1 MNDLQEESPEQYS
14 SPTVRSPN
22 RKALAAIE
30 LSGSEEHGSPFG
42 QRGPSPPSNEAI
54 KSNGEGRE
62 TSPITNVNNL
72 IN

>member
-1 MNDLQEESPEQYS
+1 MNNFQEESPEQYS

-42 QRGPSPPSNEAI
+42 CKGPSPPSNEA
-54 KSNGEGRE
+54 
-62 TSPITNVNNL
+62 L
-72 IN
+72 